1 MHIKHSANLLEFLK
15 TVNSCESDVLF
26 TTKDGD
32 VLNLKSELSRYVFAA
47 LTPNTELL
55 YSAVIIC
62 KDDRDYIRLEE
73 YLTNSQ
79 ED

>member
-1 MHIKHSANLLEFLK
+1 MHIKQSANLVEFLRI
-15 TVNSCESDVLF
+15 VNTCLGDVLF
-26 TTKDGD
+26 STKDGD
-32 VLNLKSELSRYVFAA
+32 LLNLKSELSRYVFAA

-55 YSAVIIC
+55 YSAVITC

-79 ED
+79 EA